1 MEAKRILVI
10 DDEPSMTR
18 MIRLN
23 LEMTKRYQVREEN
36 NAMHALTTAREFKP
50 DLILLDVIMPGMD
63 GGELAR
69 RIKTDPALS
78 LVPVIFLTGT
88 VTKKEAAEGA
98 VTAGYP
104 LLPKPVSL
112 SIEQRNAISAP
123 LPTSPSDTACSR
135 TAAPHET
142 KTAAPAAK
150 NKRRSQTKSSG
161 SLLRA

>member
-36 NAMHALTTAREFKP
+36 NAMHALAAAREFKP

-69 RIKTDPALS
+69 RIKTDPTLS

-112 SIEQRNAISAP
+112 KN
-123 LPTSPSDTACSR
+123 LV
-135 TAAPHET
+135 ET
-142 KTAAPAAK
+142 MENTFAAK
-150 NKRRSQTKSSG
+150 AREQPKSTVG
-161 SLLRA
+161 SKEPVTRQGSVTRQE

>member
-36 NAMHALTTAREFKP
+36 NAMHALAAAREFKP

-69 RIKTDPALS
+69 RIKTDPTLS

-88 VTKKEAAEGA
+88 VTKVSNDAAQDKKQGLIFPARIKIGQSKIKVENKWVNLSPGMA
-98 VTAGYP
+98 VT
-104 LLPKPVSL
+104 V
-112 SIEQRNAISAP
+112 EV
-123 LPTSPSDTACSR
+123 
-135 TAAPHET
+135 
-142 KTAAPAAK
+142 KTG
-150 NKRRSQTKSSG
+150 KRRVA
-161 SLLRA
+161 L